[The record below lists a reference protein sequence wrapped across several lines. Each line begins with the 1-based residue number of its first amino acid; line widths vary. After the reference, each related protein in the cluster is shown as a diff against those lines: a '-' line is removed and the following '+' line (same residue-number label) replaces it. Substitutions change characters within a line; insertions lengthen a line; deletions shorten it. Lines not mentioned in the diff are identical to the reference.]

1 MQKTD
6 EDVDITYDGKSYID
20 DKTVKSA
27 DLHLQAELCISVY
40 QHFPKDRGF
49 RLQLLLLD
57 LIGFCFQP
65 VLVTKHFYIRSDTFN
80 AGKQPLTVISYILCF
95 L

>member
-6 EDVDITYDGKSYID
+6 EDVDITCDGKSCID

-40 QHFPKDRGF
+40 HHFPKDGGF
-49 RLQLLLLD
+49 SLQLLLLD
-57 LIGFCFQP
+57 LIGSCFQP
-65 VLVTKHFYIRSDTFN
+65 VLVTKHFYIRNNTLMRGNSH
-80 AGKQPLTVISYILCF
+80 
-95 L
+95 